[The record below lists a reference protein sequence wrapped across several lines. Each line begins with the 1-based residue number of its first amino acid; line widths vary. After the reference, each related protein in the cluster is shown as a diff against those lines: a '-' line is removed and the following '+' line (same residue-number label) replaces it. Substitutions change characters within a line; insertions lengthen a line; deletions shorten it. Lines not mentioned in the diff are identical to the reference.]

1 MSTHTNHLI
10 RVDFD
15 SNWQCYCR
23 QTNKYTDDVID
34 ILSSNIL
41 DANLQWTSVTL
52 PHIVDS
58 VTQSNCNIIGSYD
71 WWYQKQFD
79 WVLSDQQ
86 QEHQV
91 YLIFDSFND
100 EHDSNSLNVTA
111 TVWLNGKQ
119 ISSDSLLSQ
128 QKRIEL
134 TDKLLHS
141 YDTTEKNKHQ
151 NILIV
156 RCANTSLSL
165 HARLIIHG
173 TVIWASGQVTIDD
186 KIMQNN
192 DDSKDQ
198 KPNDILDYSVCINND
213 DRRIDV
219 VLGNSEEK
227 TEASPT
233 EPFVEPIIDEAQ
245 TKENREKLDD
255 IPVPRLAI
263 VILIIGTRGDVQPF
277 IA

>member
-1 MSTHTNHLI
+1 MSTHTNDLI
-10 RVDFD
+10 HVDFD

-41 DANLQWTSVTL
+41 DTNLQWTSVTL

-58 VTQSNCNIIGSYD
+58 ATQSNCNITGSYD
-71 WWYQKQFD
+71 WWYLKQFD
-79 WVLSDQQ
+79 WGISDQQ

-91 YLIFDSFND
+91 SLIFDSFND

-128 QKRIEL
+128 QKPIEL
-134 TDKLLHS
+134 THKLLHS
-141 YDTTEKNKHQ
+141 YDTTEKNKHK
-151 NILIV
+151 NTLIV

-173 TVIWASGQVTIDD
+173 AVISASGQVTID
-186 KIMQNN
+186 N
-192 DDSKDQ
+192 SHDQ
-198 KPNDILDYSVCINND
+198 KPNNIVDYSVCINDD

-227 TEASPT
+227 TEGSPT
-233 EPFVEPIIDEAQ
+233 EPFVEPIIDETQ
-245 TKENREKLDD
+245 TKENQEKLKD
-255 IPVPRLAI
+255 IWVPRLAI
-263 VILIIGTRGDVQPF
+263 VILTVGTRGDVQPF

>member
-1 MSTHTNHLI
+1 MSTQTNHAI

-15 SNWQCYCR
+15 YNWQCYCR

-41 DANLQWTSVTL
+41 DANLPWTSVTL

-58 VTQSNCNIIGSYD
+58 VTQSNCNITGSYD
-71 WWYQKQFD
+71 WWYQKQFN
-79 WVLSDQQ
+79 WGLFDQQ

-91 YLIFDSFND
+91 SLIFDSFND

-128 QKRIEL
+128 QKPIEL
-134 TDKLLHS
+134 THKLLQS
-141 YDTTEKNKHQ
+141 YDTTEKNNHK

-173 TVIWASGQVTIDD
+173 TVIWGSGHVTIDD
-186 KIMQNN
+186 KIMPNN
-192 DDSKDQ
+192 DDSNDQ
-198 KPNDILDYSVCINND
+198 KPNNIIDYSVCINDD

-227 TEASPT
+227 TEGSPT
-233 EPFVEPIIDEAQ
+233 EPFVEPIIDETQ
-245 TKENREKLDD
+245 TKENREKLKD
-255 IPVPRLAI
+255 IWVPRLAI
-263 VILIIGTRGDVQPF
+263 VILTVGTRGDVQPF